1 MDTSEHLS
9 QKKIKNWW
17 ITLLLGVFYI
27 FLGSWILRKPLEI
40 YVLLSHIFSAVI
52 VLSGIFWI
60 AFSLIAKEDLPVWG
74 WFLVGGVLELVIGTF
89 LIMHPTVYLT
99 ILPFFIGFWLLVG
112 GIMGIGSSLLYKSL
126 GGPSWG
132 WFLGLGILTV
142 LYSILLIANPI
153 FAGISIV
160 FMTSFSLITL
170 GIYKM
175 VFAFKVRMVHKSVK
189 HN

>member
-1 MDTSEHLS
+1 
-9 QKKIKNWW
+9 
-17 ITLLLGVFYI
+17 
-27 FLGSWILRKPLEI
+27 
-40 YVLLSHIFSAVI
+40 
-52 VLSGIFWI
+52 
-60 AFSLIAKEDLPVWG
+60 
-74 WFLVGGVLELVIGTF
+74 
-89 LIMHPTVYLT
+89 
-99 ILPFFIGFWLLVG
+99 
-112 GIMGIGSSLLYKSL
+112 MGIGSSLLYKSL